1 MFARVHDFD
10 RMFGALDLIRH
21 PAGGFWPA
29 GLMVNRNRE
38 PVLPLTNIYDKG
50 DSLEVKVEAAG
61 LDKADLTITL
71 EGDVLQIKGKRVCGP
86 PEGFEV
92 QRQERNNLNF
102 SRQYRLP
109 ADVKPDGVQATLAEG
124 FLIVN
129 LPKAEA
135 ARVKEVTIN

>member
-21 PAGGFWPA
+21 PAGGFLPGGIVA
-29 GLMVNRNRE
+29 NRSGE
-38 PVLPLTNIYDKG
+38 PESPLTNIYDKG
-50 DSLEVKVEAAG
+50 DSFEVKVEVAG
-61 LDKADLTITL
+61 LDKSDLAISL
-71 EGDVLQIKGKRVCGP
+71 QGDVLQIQGKLVCGP

-92 QRQERNNLNF
+92 QRQERKNLNF

-109 ADVKPDGVQATLAEG
+109 ADVNLDGVQATLAEG
-124 FLIVN
+124 FLVVN

-135 ARVKEVTIN
+135 ARVKEITIN